1 MGPVKYLLDTCAF
14 LWTSQQPK
22 MLSKA
27 AVAAI
32 NDRASELYVSD
43 VSIWEIT
50 LKHSVG
56 KLPLPGAPGVWI
68 PEKFAH
74 HRFNSLGLIHG
85 AIYRS
90 GELPRVHLDPF
101 DRLLAAQAIEHSMI
115 ILSPDTPISLLGASR
130 VW

>member
-14 LWTSQQPK
+14 LWMSQQPT

-32 NDRASELYVSD
+32 NDRANEFYVSD

-50 LKHSVG
+50 LKHSAG
-56 KLPLPGAPGVWI
+56 KLPLPGAPRLWI
-68 PEKFAH
+68 PEKFAY
-74 HRFNSLGLIHG
+74 HRFRPLSLNHS
-85 AIYRS
+85 AIFRS
-90 GELPRVHLDPF
+90 GELPRVHQDPF
-101 DRLLAAQAIEHSMI
+101 DRLLAAQAIEEGMVV
-115 ILSPDTPISLLGASR
+115 LSPDMPISLLGASR